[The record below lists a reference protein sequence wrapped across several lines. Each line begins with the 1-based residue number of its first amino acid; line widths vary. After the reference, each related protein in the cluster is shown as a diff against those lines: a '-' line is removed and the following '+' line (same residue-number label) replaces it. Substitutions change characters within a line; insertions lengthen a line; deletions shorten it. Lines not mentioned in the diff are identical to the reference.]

1 MVKDIFTKFISKA
14 KIYIKK
20 APFLFASWFGIDS
33 PTDSSLSGES
43 GSGTVVVGKV
53 IELLDFAAVFSS
65 VVAVGF
71 VVWGG
76 VTYMTANGDADKIK
90 KGTGTI
96 VNALIGLAIIFL
108 SRLIIEF
115 VMKLVIDNL

>member
-1 MVKDIFTKFISKA
+1 M
-14 KIYIKK
+14 IKK
-20 APFLFASWFGIDS
+20 GFNEFFVKIKNYLSKSPLLFASWFGIDS
-33 PTDSSLSGES
+33 PADSSLSGES
-43 GSGTVVVGKV
+43 GSGTVIVEK
-53 IELLDFAAVFSS
+53 IIQLLDFAVVFSS

-76 VTYMTANGDADKIK
+76 VTYMTANGDAEKIK

-96 VNALIGLAIIFL
+96 VNALIGLGIIFL

-115 VMKLVIDNL
+115 VMKLIIDNL